1 FQQLY
6 PPEDYPKGHPYVA
19 ARLNNLGFLYQ
30 SEGEYGKAAEFY
42 QKALRMQQQLTE
54 AFTDGAAEAEALTYL
69 TSLPLMR
76 DALLT
81 VTRQLPAPAPNVYR
95 ILWPSRALVTRLS
108 ERRHTDLRGA
118 TDPQTKDLAEK
129 LTSVRQR
136 LLHRLLHPL
145 KDREQSAAE

>member
-1 FQQLY
+1 YGFQGEYVKAADYLRKALQMDQQLYRTKNYPRGHPHLAASLNNLGALYRFQGEYGKAAEFYRQSLQMFQQLY

-54 AFTDGAAEAEALTYL
+54 AFTDGAAEAEALNYL

-81 VTRQLPAPAPNVYR
+81 V
-95 ILWPSRALVTRLS
+95 
-108 ERRHTDLRGA
+108 
-118 TDPQTKDLAEK
+118 
-129 LTSVRQR
+129 
-136 LLHRLLHPL
+136 
-145 KDREQSAAE
+145 